1 MARAE
6 DTPAL
11 RRAFVVLSHLHNA
24 CLFED
29 PAQPANVIPRSLAV
43 PLCGVSEEL
52 GVPPTMIM
60 AGAVLWNWR
69 LIDSSAVASDTLR
82 PSTAN
87 SSTLVD
93 IAGGQ
98 DELWFFILSLE
109 VVSQPAL
116 RDSPRTPTGLT
127 SLHP

>member
-1 MARAE
+1 M
-6 DTPAL
+6 
-11 RRAFVVLSHLHNA
+11 
-24 CLFED
+24 
-29 PAQPANVIPRSLAV
+29 

-116 RDSPRTPTGLT
+116 RDYQFGVHL
-127 SLHP
+127 